1 VRNPLDLVA
10 SADASTYERALTV
23 LLGGDEVD
31 AILVIFTPPLVTRAD
46 DVAAAIVRAASGA
59 TKPIVACF
67 LGHQGVPDALRT
79 GERGVP
85 SFAFPEAAVRALGRA
100 ADHAQWRQ
108 RPEGAVPEPAGID
121 RAGAARIVDAS
132 VAEGGGW
139 LDPDVAVALCQCFE
153 VPVLPHRRA
162 ATADEAAD
170 AAAELGFPVAMK
182 AGNGAIV
189 HKTDVGAV
197 ALSLAAAE
205 DVRAAFRG
213 MHDRLGD
220 EMGGAIV
227 QPMAEPGIETIVGV
241 LHDPLF
247 GPLVLFGMGGVTAEL
262 VRDTAMRLVPV
273 SDVDAYDIVRSLKL
287 SPLFFGYRG
296 SPPVNTAALEALI
309 IRVGLLANDL
319 PAVAELDCNPVI
331 VSPSGAVAVDVKIRV
346 EQPQQVAPDVRA
358 LRAP

>member
-1 VRNPLDLVA
+1 
-10 SADASTYERALTV
+10 
-23 LLGGDEVD
+23 
-31 AILVIFTPPLVTRAD
+31 
-46 DVAAAIVRAASGA
+46 
-59 TKPIVACF
+59 
-67 LGHQGVPDALRT
+67 
-79 GERGVP
+79 
-85 SFAFPEAAVRALGRA
+85 
-100 ADHAQWRQ
+100 
-108 RPEGAVPEPAGID
+108 
-121 RAGAARIVDAS
+121 
-132 VAEGGGW
+132 
-139 LDPDVAVALCQCFE
+139 
-153 VPVLPHRRA
+153 
-162 ATADEAAD
+162 
-170 AAAELGFPVAMK
+170 
-182 AGNGAIV
+182 
-189 HKTDVGAV
+189 
-197 ALSLAAAE
+197 
-205 DVRAAFRG
+205 RAAFRG

-273 SDVDAYDIVRSLKL
+273 SDLDAYDLVRSLKL

-309 IRVGLLANDL
+309 IRVGLLANAL

-346 EQPQQVAPDVRA
+346 EQPEHANPDVRA